1 MRLHVSTED
10 GRPIYRQI
18 MDQIKHLAASG
29 RLRSGDELPPIRVLA
44 EQLLINPNTVARAY
58 RELEAAGLLSSRQG
72 SGTFVSAEGSPLAR
86 KERHRILEERVD
98 ALLAEARQLVNG
110 SRGNDSAAGRAV
122 TIARHRRRDRGMS
135 GENRPVAVI
144 EHLTRYFGKKEAL
157 RGVSLTVQPGEV
169 LGLVGENGAGKTT
182 LIKHM
187 LGLLRPSGGV
197 VTVFDRDPVRDPEYV
212 LSRIGYL
219 SENRDLPGW
228 MRVEDLL
235 RYVRNFYPNWDPA
248 YAEQLRVMFELE
260 PRAKLRTLSRG
271 QLAKAGLLAALAYRP
286 PLLLLDEPSSGL
298 DVIVRREILTAIIR
312 TVADEGRTVL
322 FSSHLLDEVE
332 RVADRVA
339 MIVEGRLV
347 LCAPMEQLKT
357 GYQRL
362 VVRLPEGRSRLA
374 EGPDNG
380 VLSERILEGRSHFVY
395 QGDEDAA
402 RAYTATLGVEVLEMA
417 SPTLEDIFVA
427 HARKSIAKRE
437 E

>member
-1 MRLHVSTED
+1 
-10 GRPIYRQI
+10 
-18 MDQIKHLAASG
+18 
-29 RLRSGDELPPIRVLA
+29 
-44 EQLLINPNTVARAY
+44 
-58 RELEAAGLLSSRQG
+58 
-72 SGTFVSAEGSPLAR
+72 
-86 KERHRILEERVD
+86 
-98 ALLAEARQLVNG
+98 
-110 SRGNDSAAGRAV
+110 
-122 TIARHRRRDRGMS
+122 MS